1 MHALADCIKAL
12 QGMTSSARNSQAA
25 QDLHR
30 IIEAKKAHVQ
40 AHPERLAD
48 VATSSTTPNMQRVPR
63 VQTPNISRVPRVQVP
78 PNVPATNNNDNRRIT
93 CSMLGQPSVPR
104 VHKLIT
110 PANMPNESAKRECI
124 LKQQVVRLRNAATPT
139 STSPRART
147 RAQVAMAAAQIAPP
161 SMNTRSRV
169 QQSNVVP
176 PPSRRPGFAAAVMRQ
191 QRYQRGMVRLS

>member
-48 VATSSTTPNMQRVPR
+48 VTTSSTTPNLQQVPR

-78 PNVPATNNNDNRRIT
+78 PNVPATNNTDNRRIT
-93 CSMLGQPSVPR
+93 HSMLAQPSIPR
-104 VHKLIT
+104 VHKPIRQRTCPPNQLNEKT
-110 PANMPNESAKRECI
+110 FGSGESYDYAMPPHQLAHLLEHEPE
-124 LKQQVVRLRNAATPT
+124 LRW
-139 STSPRART
+139 
-147 RAQVAMAAAQIAPP
+147 Q
-161 SMNTRSRV
+161 
-169 QQSNVVP
+169 
-176 PPSRRPGFAAAVMRQ
+176 RQ
-191 QRYQRGMVRLS
+191 QHKLPLPP